1 MIKRASFSFIISS
14 FCGLVV
20 YMLIEYFFG
29 VVIGVEG
36 FTALTP
42 EYLAKFPSETL
53 ALGVAVLSHGLIGA
67 AFAAATVIYEK
78 AEIGF
83 VLQNIIYVLL
93 TGIVWIPI
101 ICFVWQLYRYPAA
114 FFCTIG
120 GFLLTYAVMS
130 VIGYNV
136 TKKDVAKIN
145 AKLAEETWE

>member
-1 MIKRASFSFIISS
+1 MIKRAAFSFLISS

-20 YMLIEYFFG
+20 YLLIEFIVG

-67 AFAAATVIYEK
+67 TFASAASVYDK

-83 VLQNIIYVLL
+83 VLQNVIYVLL

-114 FFCTIG
+114 LFSTVG
-120 GFLLTYAVMS
+120 GFVLTYVVMS
-130 VIGYNV
+130 VVGYSI
-136 TKKDVAKIN
+136 TKKEVEQIN
-145 AKLAEETWE
+145 ARLAEGE

>member
-20 YMLIEYFFG
+20 YLLIEFLVG

-36 FTALTP
+36 FSGLTP

-67 AFAAATVIYEK
+67 TFAAATAIYEK
-78 AEIGF
+78 AELGF
-83 VLQNIIYVLL
+83 ILQNMIYVLL

-101 ICFVWQLYRYPAA
+101 ICFVWQLYRYPTALLS
-114 FFCTIG
+114 TIG
-120 GFLLTYAVMS
+120 GFVLTYVIMS
-130 VIGYNV
+130 VVGYNI
-136 TKKDVAKIN
+136 TKKEVAEIN
-145 AKLAEETWE
+145 ARLAEEN

>member
-20 YMLIEYFFG
+20 YLLIEYIVG

-67 AFAAATVIYEK
+67 AFGAASSIYDK
-78 AEIGF
+78 VEIGF
-83 VLQNIIYVLL
+83 ILQNVIYVLL
-93 TGIVWIPI
+93 TGIVWVPI
-101 ICFVWQLYRYPAA
+101 ICFVWQIYRYPAA
-114 FFCTIG
+114 LFSTIG
-120 GFLLTYAVMS
+120 GFVLTYVIMS
-130 VIGYNV
+130 VIGYNS
-136 TKKDVAKIN
+136 TKKEVAQIN
-145 AKLAEETWE
+145 ARLAEEE

>member
-1 MIKRASFSFIISS
+1 MIKRAAFSFLISS

-20 YMLIEYFFG
+20 YLLIEFIVG

-53 ALGVAVLSHGLIGA
+53 ALGVAVLFHGLIGA
-67 AFAAATVIYEK
+67 TFAAAGFVYEK

-83 VLQNIIYVLL
+83 ILQNVIYVLL
-93 TGIVWIPI
+93 TGVVWIPI

-114 FFCTIG
+114 LFSTVG
-120 GFLLTYAVMS
+120 GFVLTYVVMS
-130 VIGYNV
+130 VVGYSI
-136 TKKDVAKIN
+136 TKKEVEQIN
-145 AKLAEETWE
+145 ARLAEGE

>member
-1 MIKRASFSFIISS
+1 MIKNATFSFMISS

-20 YMLIEYFFG
+20 YLLIEYLVC

-42 EYLAKFPSETL
+42 EYLAKFPSDTL

-67 AFAAATVIYEK
+67 VFAAAASVYEK

-83 VLQNIIYVLL
+83 ILQNVIYVLL
-93 TGIVWIPI
+93 TGMVWIPI

-114 FFCTIG
+114 LFSTIG
-120 GFLLTYAVMS
+120 GFVLTYAVMS
-130 VIGYNV
+130 VIGYHI
-136 TKKDVAKIN
+136 TKREVEQIN
-145 AKLAEETWE
+145 AKLAEEK

>member
-1 MIKRASFSFIISS
+1 MIKRAAFSFLISS

-20 YMLIEYFFG
+20 YLLIEFIVG

-53 ALGVAVLSHGLIGA
+53 ALGVAVLFHGLIGA
-67 AFAAATVIYEK
+67 TFAAAGFVYEK

-83 VLQNIIYVLL
+83 ILQNVIYVLL

-114 FFCTIG
+114 LFSTVG
-120 GFLLTYAVMS
+120 GFVLTYVVMS
-130 VIGYNV
+130 VVGYSI
-136 TKKDVAKIN
+136 TKKEVEQIN
-145 AKLAEETWE
+145 ARLAEGE

>member
-1 MIKRASFSFIISS
+1 MLKRAFFSFIISS

-20 YMLIEYFFG
+20 YLLIEFLVC

-42 EYLAKFPSETL
+42 EYLAKFPSDTL

-67 AFAAATVIYEK
+67 AFAAAGSVYEK

-83 VLQNIIYVLL
+83 ILQNVIYVLL
-93 TGIVWIPI
+93 TGMVWIPI

-114 FFCTIG
+114 FFSTIG
-120 GFLLTYAVMS
+120 GFVLTYVIMS
-130 VIGYNV
+130 VVGYNI
-136 TKKDVAKIN
+136 TKKEVEQIN
-145 AKLAEETWE
+145 ARLAEEE